1 MTTLRMLRNNA
12 PRTSL
17 SVMSY
22 SECPMAMTTR
32 ICLWSLSV
40 MTCGAALTLYAPS
53 QAFAQF
59 GGLGANTG
67 GGQTAAAGA
76 GAGNSLSGSSM
87 ANSISSMN
95 ANRGM
100 SAQNLRGFGGANA
113 FRSAIGADA
122 VGQQS
127 GMSGLGGLGGGMMG
141 MGGMGGM
148 GGLGGMGGMGRMGA
162 FGNMFGNQFGM
173 NQGMNQGGG
182 ASKLRIPTK
191 IGFAAPTT
199 PAVTTARSQRFAT
212 RIPKI
217 PSFKGVSG
225 LSVQMA
231 GETAVIRGTVQSEEQ
246 KELVER
252 LAKLEPGISEVQNEL
267 EVVAPADPASPATG
281 TTGASEE
288 LPTPQRP

>member
-1 MTTLRMLRNNA
+1 MSMATRVFCWALCVSTAGLIATFAA
-12 PRTSL
+12 PH
-17 SVMSY
+17 
-22 SECPMAMTTR
+22 PA
-32 ICLWSLSV
+32 
-40 MTCGAALTLYAPS
+40 
-53 QAFAQF
+53 QAQF
-59 GGLGANTG
+59 GGLGMGSNSGSTGQLG
-67 GGQTAAAGA
+67 GGGSSAAGS
-76 GAGNSLSGSSM
+76 GNTLSGSNM

-113 FRSAIGADA
+113 FRSAIGADN

-127 GMSGLGGLGGGMMG
+127 GLSGLGGMNSGMM
-141 MGGMGGM
+141 GM
-148 GGLGGMGGMGRMGA
+148 GGLGGMGGMGMGRMGA

-173 NQGMNQGGG
+173 NQGMNQQGGT
-182 ASKLRIPTK
+182 SKLRIPTK
-191 IGFAAPTT
+191 IGFAASAT
-199 PAVTTARSQRFAT
+199 PAVATARSQKFAS

-252 LAKLEPGISEVQNEL
+252 LAKLEPGISDVQNEL
-267 EVVAPADPASPATG
+267 EVVPPAEAASTSAATD
-281 TTGASEE
+281 GATEE
-288 LPTPQRP
+288 LPAPRLP

>member
-17 SVMSY
+17 LVMSY
-22 SECPMAMTTR
+22 SERPMAMTTR
-32 ICLWSLSV
+32 IWLWSLGV
-40 MTCGAALTLYAPS
+40 WTCVAASSLFAPA
-53 QAFAQF
+53 QTFAQF

-127 GMSGLGGLGGGMMG
+127 GMSGLGGLGGMM
-141 MGGMGGM
+141 GMGGM

-288 LPTPQRP
+288 LPAPQRP